1 VKLRVGQVATRLD
14 SLLSRAA
21 TVSTSYIDFLD
32 TLLAEEIDA
41 KQLKRT
47 AMGMQIGYFPSVKT
61 VEDFDYGFHP
71 SVDKKLVD
79 ELTTGSFVPH
89 GYNVLLCIAMWA
101 PGIGT
106 GGMPYAHLTDDE
118 RYQIY
123 EHHVFALTLGVSPI
137 IIIIGD

>member
-89 GYNVLLCIAMWA
+89 RYNVLLCG
-101 PGIGT
+101 P
-106 GGMPYAHLTDDE
+106 
-118 RYQIY
+118 Q
-123 EHHVFALTLGVSPI
+123 ALAQGACRTPTSQTMSDTKSTSTMCSP
-137 IIIIGD
+137 